1 MRISG
6 LNYDVLVDGQGDPVM
21 MLHGFTGSLHTWLRF
36 VTCYKDT
43 YRFIIP
49 SIIGH
54 GKTDAPLDCNQYK
67 IESVIAN
74 FVKILDQ
81 LKIEKVHLVGY
92 SMGGRLAIAF
102 ALKYPNRLKS
112 LILESA
118 SAGISTKKE
127 KLKRQENDE
136 KLALKIEQEGLE
148 AFIDYW
154 EKTPIFKPLESTL
167 SFPDKLRLRT
177 ERMSHKSN
185 GLSSSLRMMGTG
197 SQPYYMNKLVRIKIP
212 TLILTGEKDDKFC
225 KIGEEISN
233 HIEKSEHVI
242 VKNSGHVIH
251 LEQPDKFDRI
261 VVDFIKKVEE
271 K

>member
-1 MRISG
+1 MRING
-6 LNYDVLVDGQGDPVM
+6 LNYDVLVDGQGEPIM
-21 MLHGFTGSLHTWLRF
+21 MLHGFTGSLHTWRRF
-36 VTCYKDT
+36 VTCYKNNFK
-43 YRFIIP
+43 FIIP

-54 GKTDAPLDCNQYK
+54 GKTDAPLENNRYK
-67 IESVIAN
+67 IESV
-74 FVKILDQ
+74 VSDLVEILNQ

-92 SMGGRLAIAF
+92 SMGGRVAIAF

-118 SAGISTKKE
+118 SSGISTKKE
-127 KLKRQENDE
+127 QLKRQESDE
-136 KLALKIEQEGLE
+136 KLATRIEQEGLE

-154 EKTPIFKPLESTL
+154 EKVPLFEPLESML
-167 SFPDKLRLRT
+167 RFPDKLRLRT

-197 SQPYYMNKLVRIKIP
+197 SQPYYMDKLNRINIP
-212 TLILTGEKDDKFC
+212 TLILTGEKDEKFC
-225 KIGEEISN
+225 RIGGEMCDKIKN
-233 HIEKSEHVI
+233 SEHVV

-251 LEQPDKFDRI
+251 LEQPEKFDRI
-261 VVDFIKKVEE
+261 VVDFIMKVEG